1 MKRTLIIAA
10 AALMACCMPAPA
22 QNLISSG
29 SPLYKLPY
37 KNTYVMETLVA
48 ENSFRMAKVE
58 KTKPGTFEQARK
70 VLPAPYW
77 DGHDKEIEMYWKA
90 WKIGIGNI
98 CQPLDDSGFVTSY
111 IAPAYNGNIFMWDDA
126 FITMFCRY
134 GRNFFPFQKTL
145 DNFYAKQHPDGF
157 ICREIRADGS
167 DCFSRY
173 DPTSTGPNL
182 LPWSEWLYYTQFG
195 DDSRL
200 NKVFPVLA
208 AYYKWLKLNRT
219 WRNGTY
225 WSSGW
230 GTGMDNMPRVQ
241 DKYNTIYSHGH
252 MIWLD
257 ACLQQI
263 MVAKIL
269 LKMGFYLER
278 WQEIEEFEDDI
289 KNLTAYI
296 NRNMW
301 SDKDQFLYDQ
311 YANDSLITTQGVY
324 AYWALHTDVL
334 SKERLDGLV
343 SHLGDT
349 ATFCRTHRVPS
360 LAANNKKY
368 KANGRYWVG
377 GVWPSANYM
386 VISGLVDKGYRQLA
400 YDITMNHYNNV
411 LEVYKNT
418 GTFYEYYA
426 PESANPGFMARKD
439 FVGWTGLPPIA
450 ELIEYIFGIR
460 ANHEENHITIDV
472 NLTDGYGIDRYPYG
486 EDGLISFKVAKRAS
500 KDEKPRVTIKTNVPF
515 KATLMWGDKQ
525 EDVEV
530 KAGTTTI

>member
-1 MKRTLIIAA
+1 MPSSPCSAA
-10 AALMACCMPAPA
+10 TAET
-22 QNLISSG
+22 SSR
-29 SPLYKLPY
+29 S
-37 KNTYVMETLVA
+37 
-48 ENSFRMAKVE
+48 R
-58 KTKPGTFEQARK
+58 KPST
-70 VLPAPYW
+70 
-77 DGHDKEIEMYWKA
+77 
-90 WKIGIGNI
+90 
-98 CQPLDDSGFVTSY
+98 
-111 IAPAYNGNIFMWDDA
+111 
-126 FITMFCRY
+126 
-134 GRNFFPFQKTL
+134 
-145 DNFYAKQHPDGF
+145 
-157 ICREIRADGS
+157 
-167 DCFSRY
+167 
-173 DPTSTGPNL
+173 TSTPSSI
-182 LPWSEWLYYTQFG
+182 PTASSAARYAPYYTQFG

-278 WQEIEEFEDDI
+278 WLEIEEFEDDI
-289 KNLTAYI
+289 KSLTAYI

-311 YANDSLITTQGVY
+311 YANDSLSTTQGVY